1 MVTCVIFSNGWLY
14 VSLCIKFTQSIKAAI
29 YGRYG
34 VTADPS
40 SHSALDGEDKLCMK
54 GMYSYRCVSMHL
66 CILLNRWY
74 MLVGSYIASYIAE
87 S

>member
-1 MVTCVIFSNGWLY
+1 MVTCVIFNNSWLY

-29 YGRYG
+29 YGCYG

-54 GMYSYRCVSMHL
+54 GM
-66 CILLNRWY
+66 
-74 MLVGSYIASYIAE
+74 
-87 S
+87 